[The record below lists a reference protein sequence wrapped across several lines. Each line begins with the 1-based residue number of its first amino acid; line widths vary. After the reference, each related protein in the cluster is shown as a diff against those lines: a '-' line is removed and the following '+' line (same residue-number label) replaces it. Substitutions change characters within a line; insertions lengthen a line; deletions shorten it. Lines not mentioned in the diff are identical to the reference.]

1 MHRRHIHIDLA
12 KILAAHF
19 IVLHHFTAYGPL
31 AESWDMATVAL
42 TEWLFDYGRMAVQV
56 FLVIGGYLAAMGL
69 APKGELKAVAPW
81 RPIAQRY
88 LRLAPSYAVALLLTV
103 AASLFASQWLDDDF
117 IPGTPEI
124 GQFAAHLALLNGFVD
139 FEPLTVGTWYVAMDF
154 QLFALL
160 TLMLWVGRRW
170 ARWMVAALAIASLFY
185 FNLNESRSDWAPY
198 FFGAYGMGA
207 IAWWAGRSKYAVRYL
222 SLLALIGVAALLW
235 DFRLRIALAGAT
247 ALMLGVGL
255 WHRTRTGRTA
265 RVIPKDETTCMPDW
279 LVPVIAALARSSYAL
294 FLVHFSVLIL
304 ANTWFAQLHT
314 SRAVTLWGMLL
325 GAWAASQLVALVFE
339 RWIERPLSHLKL

>member
-12 KILAAHF
+12 KILAAQF

-31 AESWDMATVAL
+31 AQSWGTSTAAL
-42 TEWLFDYGRMAVQV
+42 TDWLFEYGRMAVQV

-69 APKGELKAVAPW
+69 APQGNLKPSTPW

-88 LRLAPSYAVALLLTV
+88 LRLTPSYAVALLLTI

-117 IPGTPEI
+117 IPEQPDI

-170 ARWMVAALAIASLFY
+170 ARWMVAALAIASLYY
-185 FNLNESRSDWAPY
+185 FNLNESMSDWAPY

-222 SLLALIGVAALLW
+222 TLLALIGAVALLW

-247 ALMLGVGL
+247 ALLLGVGL
-255 WHRTRTGRTA
+255 WHRTH
-265 RVIPKDETTCMPDW
+265 RVAPSAQPLSAKCMPDW
-279 LVPVIAALARSSYAL
+279 LTSVIAALARSSYAL

-304 ANTWFAQLHT
+304 ANTWFAQLDT
-314 SRAVTLWGMLL
+314 SRSITLWCMLV
-325 GAWAASQLVALVFE
+325 GAWAVSQVLALGFE
-339 RWIERPLSHLKL
+339 RWVERPLSQLKI

>member
-31 AESWDMATVAL
+31 AESWDTATVAL
-42 TEWLFDYGRMAVQV
+42 TGWLFDYGRMAVQV

-69 APKGELKAVAPW
+69 APQGKLKAAAPW

-88 LRLAPSYAVALLLTV
+88 LRLAPSYAVALLLTI
-103 AASLFASQWLDDDF
+103 AASLFANQWLDSDF
-117 IPGTPEI
+117 IPGTPDI

-170 ARWMVAALAIASLFY
+170 ARWMVAAMAIASLFY

-207 IAWWAGRSKYAVRYL
+207 IAWWAGRSKHAVRYL
-222 SLLALIGVAALLW
+222 TLLALIGAAALLW

-255 WHRTRTGRTA
+255 WHRTRIAAPPVLPNTA
-265 RVIPKDETTCMPDW
+265 RYMPGW
-279 LVPVIAALARSSYAL
+279 LTPVISALARSSYAL

-314 SRAVTLWGMLL
+314 SRSITVWCMLI
-325 GAWAASQLVALVFE
+325 GAWAVSQAVALVFE
-339 RWIERPLSHLKL
+339 RWVERPLSQLKL